1 MLQNTRVDKN
11 SSGGDTEGTYYVV
24 KYGGIKMRK
33 LLVTLMCV
41 VMAVAATGAV
51 VFRKR
56 EN

>member
-1 MLQNTRVDKN
+1 MK
-11 SSGGDTEGTYYVV
+11 
-24 KYGGIKMRK
+24 KMRK